1 MLIFDV
7 EKFLYKPNKNENIR
21 KQNVLLNSYFAT
33 FFVKIIFLVMSFFL
47 FYNVFHSVKIT
58 SQKLEILNAAEA
70 EVNSLR
76 VQNLKLELELD
87 EMKKVSYLEVE
98 ARDRLNFAGEGDT
111 VFVIPTNLIE
121 RSGYNLADILAE
133 SNPVQ
138 TKSTLEIWIEWL

>member
-1 MLIFDV
+1 
-7 EKFLYKPNKNENIR
+7 
-21 KQNVLLNSYFAT
+21 
-33 FFVKIIFLVMSFFL
+33 MSFFL